1 MFQLTGKD
9 VMENRQF
16 DDSIAMC
23 AWAIDIHPQSGFSGQ
38 HRLYVPLP
46 FQIPYR
52 IMVPKVIDN
61 LLVSGRCVSVD
72 REAMAALRV
81 GATCG
86 AMGHAAGV
94 AAALSVQT
102 GVSVRDVDVKKVQ
115 DELLKQDAIIGA
127 QPAKNEYR

>member
-1 MFQLTGKD
+1 
-9 VMENRQF
+9 
-16 DDSIAMC
+16 
-23 AWAIDIHPQSGFSGQ
+23 
-38 HRLYVPLP
+38 
-46 FQIPYR
+46 
-52 IMVPKVIDN
+52 MVPKVIDN

-127 QPAKNEYR
+127 QPA